1 VFFDFLNNPAISGK
15 DYHIQHC
22 GGKEIGV
29 MGKAVYLVLE
39 KSVKL
44 TGSKEDK
51 KINVK
56 LSDVCTV
63 GCSDKQI
70 LNKLSHISVCV
81 LDVEGKKH
89 VRQLVKLTDLTDL
102 VEAACPEA
110 DITPVGENQVML
122 DYEVSNEKPVIQALL
137 TVFMC
142 VFAFIGSMYV
152 IMAYNNDVGTI
163 EIFERVY
170 KLLDIS
176 DLSGMNIIEIAYGVG
191 LALGIIVFYNHFGKL
206 RVSDTPS
213 PIQVEMVKYESD
225 EEDALVSKLS
235 GNMWMKK

>member
-1 VFFDFLNNPAISGK
+1 
-15 DYHIQHC
+15 
-22 GGKEIGV
+22 
-29 MGKAVYLVLE
+29 
-39 KSVKL
+39 
-44 TGSKEDK
+44 
-51 KINVK
+51 
-56 LSDVCTV
+56 
-63 GCSDKQI
+63 
-70 LNKLSHISVCV
+70 VCV

-89 VRQLVKLTDLTDL
+89 VRQLVKLTDLADL
-102 VEAACPEA
+102 VETACPEA
-110 DITPVGENQVML
+110 DVTPVGENQVML
-122 DYEVSNEKPVIQALL
+122 DYEVSNDKPAIQALL

-176 DLSGMNIIEIAYGVG
+176 DLSGMNIVEIAYGVG